1 MSERMR
7 RWLIM
12 TAIVIIAAILAF
24 PLRETIYDVILVP
37 AAFVGWRL
45 GLVYR
50 SFAQVIWWWA
60 VLVIVFIIIIF
71 SLVPQFK
78 PAPRELPRSKPR
90 LGQIEDLATWMG
102 RSKGGVYFKW
112 LIANRLGKIA
122 YQILLHRESG
132 RPRSVFTPLLGPDWE
147 PSSELQN
154 YLETGLHG
162 SFSDFPNLKRPL
174 KVQTKT
180 PLDYDMSE
188 AVEFLES
195 QVEGRDL
202 PKRR

>member
-1 MSERMR
+1 MNERLR
-7 RWLIM
+7 RGLIIA
-12 TAIVIIAAILAF
+12 AIVIIAALLAF
-24 PLRETIYDVILVP
+24 PLRETIYDIVLVP

-60 VLVIVFIIIIF
+60 VLAIVFIIMTF

-78 PAPRELPRSKPR
+78 PAPREAPKPKPR
-90 LGQIEDLATWMG
+90 IGQIEDLANWLG
-102 RSKGGVYFKW
+102 RAKGGMYFKW
-112 LIANRLGKIA
+112 LIANRLGKLA

-132 RPRSVFTPLLGPDWE
+132 RPRSVFTPLLGEDWD
-147 PSSELQN
+147 PTKELQN

-162 SFSDFPNLKRPL
+162 SFSDYPNPKGPL
-174 KVQTKT
+174 RVQMKT
-180 PLDYDMSE
+180 PLDHEVSE

-195 QVEGRDL
+195 QVEDRNP
-202 PKRR
+202 PKRH